1 MIYQI
6 RADLVVIPLNF
17 YTFQNHQCRENQFEN
32 FSDQFLIKKTEI
44 ELNSIRQYD
53 FNVLYFKNLELL
65 VISME
70 KGNAARIMRY

>member
-6 RADLVVIPLNF
+6 RADLVVIPLKF
-17 YTFQNHQCRENQFEN
+17 YSFQKYQCRENQFEK

-44 ELNSIRQYD
+44 ELLSIRQYD
-53 FNVLYFKNLELL
+53 LNVLYFKTLELL